1 MNKKLT
7 LIAII
12 AVAVLILSACSPVG
26 IRYANSNR
34 YTSGDASISDRVREL
49 NINWADGS
57 VSVQYHR
64 GSRLEVSETAG
75 RSLNKDQQLH
85 WYLDGSTLTIQY
97 AASGSHVL
105 TNLNKQ
111 LTVLLPDGLRLD
123 DLRINVASA
132 QVEADGVDAENI
144 HICSASGRIALRQQG
159 RCDELKVDSASGG
172 VAVELDKVDTLNIN
186 TVSGVVYVNA
196 AKLGK
201 ADVDSVSGKVTMQF
215 AAAPDRVEVETVS
228 GDATLLLS
236 RNTGF
241 TAELDS
247 ASGKLGGELLKGFHG
262 DEVTVGNGK
271 CIIDMDSVS
280 GDLTID
286 ENTAR

>member
-64 GSRLEVSETAG
+64 GSRVEVSETAG
-75 RSLNKDQQLH
+75 HSMNKDQRLH
-85 WYLDGSTLTIQY
+85 WYLDGNTLNIQY

-105 TNLNKQ
+105 SNLNKQ
-111 LTVLLPDGLRLD
+111 LTVLLPDDLRLD

-144 HICSASGRIALRQQG
+144 RICTASGRIAVRQQG
-159 RCDELKVDSASGG
+159 RCEELKVDSASGG
-172 VAVELDKVDTLNIN
+172 VAVELDKVDKLNIN
-186 TVSGVVYVNA
+186 TASGAVYVNA
-196 AKLGK
+196 AQLEK
-201 ADVDSVSGKVTMQF
+201 ADVSCVSGKVTMQF
-215 AAAPDRVEVETVS
+215 ADAPDRVDVETVS
-228 GDATLLLS
+228 GDATLLLP
-236 RNTGF
+236 RDAGF

-247 ASGKLGGELLKGFHG
+247 ATGKLGGELIKGSHG
-262 DEVTVGNGK
+262 DEATVGNGK